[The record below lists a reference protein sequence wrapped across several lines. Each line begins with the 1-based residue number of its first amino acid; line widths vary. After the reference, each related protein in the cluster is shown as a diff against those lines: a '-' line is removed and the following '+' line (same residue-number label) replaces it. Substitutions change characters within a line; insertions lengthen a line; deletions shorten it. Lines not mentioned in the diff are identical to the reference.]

1 MSNFANALGKTAV
14 SGSVGLVQDLV
25 VGAVNN
31 EYNKQA
37 FQREVD
43 QEQRTYERNRQDY
56 LKDLQ
61 NERDYNSASQQLA
74 RLRDA
79 GLNPNIMNGTTPGM
93 SSEAQPMPTGS
104 MTGTG
109 PTSVGSSAA
118 SGMIAMSTADVA
130 RSRADAQN
138 ALDYANAA
146 LQYELG
152 LSEKEFR
159 PIKQALMR
167 AQEAAANGQANA
179 FNEQA
184 KLYIEQAGK
193 ALIEKKNAQGL
204 ADATIANLKKQA
216 DYYSAEGK
224 LAAAKT
230 VVEGLHADYQRVQN
244 NWQKTEKWLNLGTSI
259 VNSVAGIIN
268 SVSAW
273 KLAGRMIGKTIGK
286 ADPEFKKLL
295 DEMLDDASSQRS
307 YPFPGDAPMQPNGW
321 NW

>member
-1 MSNFANALGKTAV
+1 MSNFANALGKSAA

-37 FQREVD
+37 FQREVE

-93 SSEAQPMPTGS
+93 SSEAQPMPGGS

-109 PTSVGSSAA
+109 PTSVGSSIA

-146 LQYELG
+146 LQAELG

-167 AQEAAANGQANA
+167 AQEAAANGQAGV

-184 KLYIEQAGK
+184 KLYIEQTGK
-193 ALIEKKNAQGL
+193 ALIDKNNAQGI
-204 ADATIANLKKQA
+204 ADATMANLRNQA
-216 DYYSAEGK
+216 DYYTAEGK
-224 LAAAKT
+224 LAAAKA
-230 VVEGLHADYQRVQN
+230 VVEGLYSDYQKVQN
-244 NWQKTEKWLNLGTSI
+244 NWQRIEKFVNIGTSI
-259 VNSVAGIIN
+259 VNSVSGVVN
-268 SVSAW
+268 SVNAW
-273 KLAGRMIGKTIGK
+273 KVAANMVGKSVAKG
-286 ADPEFKKLL
+286 DPEFKKLL
-295 DEMLDDASSQRS
+295 DEMLDEASSQRS
-307 YPFPGDAPMQPNGW
+307 YPFPGEVSMQPNGW
-321 NW
+321 N